1 MSYEKEKEWYDNLN
15 KPKFQP
21 PPWVFAPVWTVLYVL
36 MIVAFVLVLKAPFT
50 FTSIFAYFFFTLQL
64 AVNLSWSP
72 VFFKEHNLRKA
83 FMLCV
88 VLTFLVFLTML
99 TFFNISKL
107 AGILFFPYLL
117 WCIFAT
123 VLSFE
128 ILERNEW

>member
-1 MSYEKEKEWYDNLN
+1 MKYDDNWYNSLN

-21 PPWVFAPVWTVLYVL
+21 PPWVFAPVWTILYIF
-36 MIVAFVLVLKAPFT
+36 MFVAFFLVLIAPFKW
-50 FTSIFAYFFFTLQL
+50 TSIFAYLFFILQL
-64 AVNLSWSP
+64 TVNLSWSP

-83 FMLCV
+83 FLISAI
-88 VLTFLVFLTML
+88 LTFLVFLTML

-107 AGILFFPYLL
+107 AGVLFFPYLL

-123 VLSFE
+123 VLCFE